1 MSLLRT
7 AVRPAAR
14 LRVNAMAA
22 PVTIAVRHLS
32 FKPIYTAESTVKG
45 ARNGHLTTK
54 SGSLD
59 LQLNMPKEFGT
70 QGGPGTNPEELL
82 GGGYSAC
89 FGGALAAAA
98 GELKLKLKPETTITS
113 LVSIGPK
120 QPKGF
125 QLAVE
130 LRVAKSGLEGA
141 DFDRATELAHEIC
154 PFSHALKNNIEIK
167 TVKA

>member
-14 LRVNAMAA
+14 LRMAA
-22 PVTIAVRHLS
+22 APITIGARHIS

-54 SGSLD
+54 TGHLD
-59 LQLNMPKEFGT
+59 LKLDTPKEFGT
-70 QGGPGTNPEELL
+70 KGGPGTNPEELL
-82 GGGYSAC
+82 GAGYAAC
-89 FGGALAAAA
+89 FGGALGVAAR
-98 GELKLKLKPETTITS
+98 ELKLSLGADTTITS

-130 LRVAKSGLEGA
+130 LRVANTGLEGQ
-141 DFDRATELAHEIC
+141 DFNKITDLAHEIC
-154 PFSHALKNNIEIK
+154 PFTHALKNNIEIK

>member
-7 AVRPAAR
+7 AVRPATR
-14 LRVNAMAA
+14 LHLAAA
-22 PVTIAVRHLS
+22 PLTIAARQLS

-54 SGSLD
+54 TGNLD
-59 LQLNMPKEFGT
+59 LHLDTPKEFGT
-70 QGGPGTNPEELL
+70 KGGPGTNPEELL

-98 GELKLKLKPETTITS
+98 KELKLKLDPETTITS
-113 LVSIGPK
+113 FVSIGPK

-125 QLAVE
+125 QLAVK
-130 LRVAKSGLEGA
+130 LQVAKSGLEGQ
-141 DFDRATELAHEIC
+141 DFDRAVEVAHQIC
-154 PFSHALKNNIEIK
+154 PFSHALKNIDVE